1 MKKRLKIKDLGVV
14 LLASVSL
21 LLTACNSKDSNE
33 TPQNESNSEPISVI
47 SREQGSGTRTAFVE
61 ITGILEKND
70 SGEETDNTSEEATV
84 QNSTE
89 AVLNA
94 VSNDKNAIG
103 YVSLGSLNDTVKSL
117 LVDGVEATAAN
128 VKDGSYKIQRPFNIV
143 YKDGASAE
151 VLDFLKY
158 IESDDGQKVIEEMG
172 YVSDVKGITYEA
184 LDSNAKITIAGSTSI
199 TPLME
204 KLTEAYKVF
213 NPNFQVDI
221 QATGSSAGVKS
232 VQEGSAEIGMVSREL
247 KDSESDLKSAVIARD
262 GIAVIV
268 NKEAEVEDLSLEKIK
283 DIFEGTQTSWK

>member
-158 IESDDGQKVIEEMG
+158 IESDEGQKVIEEMG

-232 VQEGSAEIGMVSREL
+232 VQEDSAEIGMVSREL

>member
-1 MKKRLKIKDLGVV
+1 MKKRLKMKDLGVV

-158 IESDDGQKVIEEMG
+158 IESDEGQKVIEEMG

-232 VQEGSAEIGMVSREL
+232 VQEDSAEIGMVSREL